1 LFNLFSKNEIKFID
15 RIFFIFFL
23 RNTLGLSAFFI
34 SFSLWP
40 SLIIFLSIRFWFQN
54 IFNLIKVSF
63 LNFLSHFSQENLI
76 ILITCFIV
84 YIEILRITIRFLTLA
99 FRLLANILGGHLI
112 IELANTNSGNIFLL
126 VGVFSYEI
134 FVSTIQATIYRI
146 LIYYYTLES
155 LEKF

>member
-1 LFNLFSKNEIKFID
+1 MFI
-15 RIFFIFFL
+15 L
-23 RNTLGLSAFFI
+23 RNLLGLTAFFI
-34 SFSLWP
+34 SYSLWP
-40 SLIIFLSIRFWFQN
+40 ILIVFLRFSFWLQSVFR
-54 IFNLIKVSF
+54 IIKTSF
-63 LNFLSHFSQENLI
+63 INFLSHFSQENLI

-112 IELANTNSGNIFLL
+112 IELANRNSGNFFLIIGL
-126 VGVFSYEI
+126 FSYEI
-134 FVSTIQATIYRI
+134 FVSIIQSVIYSI

>member
-1 LFNLFSKNEIKFID
+1 MFI
-15 RIFFIFFL
+15 L
-23 RNTLGLSAFFI
+23 RNLLGLTAFFI
-34 SFSLWP
+34 SYSLWP
-40 SLIIFLSIRFWFQN
+40 ILIVFLRFSFWLQSVFR
-54 IFNLIKVSF
+54 IIKTSF
-63 LNFLSHFSQENLI
+63 VNFLSHFSQENLI

-112 IELANTNSGNIFLL
+112 IELANRNSGNFFLIIGL
-126 VGVFSYEI
+126 FSYEI
-134 FVSTIQATIYRI
+134 FVSIIQSVIYSI

>member
-1 LFNLFSKNEIKFID
+1 MIV
-15 RIFFIFFL
+15 FL
-23 RNTLGLSAFFI
+23 RFSFWLQSVFRIIKTSFI
-34 SFSLWP
+34 
-40 SLIIFLSIRFWFQN
+40 
-54 IFNLIKVSF
+54 
-63 LNFLSHFSQENLI
+63 NFLSHFSQENLI

-112 IELANTNSGNIFLL
+112 IELANRNSGNFFLIIGL
-126 VGVFSYEI
+126 FSYEI
-134 FVSTIQATIYRI
+134 FVSIIQSVIYSI